1 MKVKLLNAT
10 HPDYDGEHLN
20 RLEALASGG
29 KAWRAIKGELYPQ
42 RFAEPTDVYQERLDN
57 ALYTNHAGGILTVL
71 AAMLLSKEPTVEMN
85 GDWVQ
90 AFLDNVDGGG
100 TPLEQLAERAML
112 CALKQRTVY
121 AWVQAKG
128 NQGQEF
134 VNRAQQ
140 EQAGALDTWVTL
152 LEGRQVIDW
161 EEDGQGNLRWVMV
174 YGQDRRRTSIEAGR
188 VKVHRWTYIDPDVI
202 RMWEWEETKDQAD
215 PQPEDNAEELEGSPF
230 KHGWSRLPVCRMRL
244 PMGIFA
250 MGRLEDPAIGHA
262 RARNDHSWALH
273 QAANEL
279 LAITSKSGAA
289 PDGLGHGHFLQLRR
303 DEHGEDSAAFVAP
316 TGTAFE
322 YLKEDIKDW
331 REEVYRV
338 LQQMAMAADSDST
351 RMSQSGESK
360 NADWRATE
368 VLLSAYAA
376 QLRPFLVG
384 ILSLV
389 TEMRGGQQTVQVG
402 GLEGYQEM
410 DIMAF
415 LESSALAV
423 EALGM
428 SFTFK
433 KAIAKQQVRRLLGQ
447 VEDETVVQTI
457 LGEID
462 AAVEV
467 PLFEPTPPPPA
478 DPASE

>member
-1 MKVKLLNAT
+1 
-10 HPDYDGEHLN
+10 
-20 RLEALASGG
+20 
-29 KAWRAIKGELYPQ
+29 
-42 RFAEPTDVYQERLDN
+42 
-57 ALYTNHAGGILTVL
+57 
-71 AAMLLSKEPTVEMN
+71 
-85 GDWVQ
+85 
-90 AFLDNVDGGG
+90 
-100 TPLEQLAERAML
+100 
-112 CALKQRTVY
+112 
-121 AWVQAKG
+121 
-128 NQGQEF
+128 
-134 VNRAQQ
+134 
-140 EQAGALDTWVTL
+140 
-152 LEGRQVIDW
+152 
-161 EEDGQGNLRWVMV
+161 
-174 YGQDRRRTSIEAGR
+174 
-188 VKVHRWTYIDPDVI
+188 
-202 RMWEWEETKDQAD
+202 
-215 PQPEDNAEELEGSPF
+215 
-230 KHGWSRLPVCRMRL
+230 
-244 PMGIFA
+244 
-250 MGRLEDPAIGHA
+250 
-262 RARNDHSWALH
+262 
-273 QAANEL
+273 
-279 LAITSKSGAA
+279 
-289 PDGLGHGHFLQLRR
+289 
-303 DEHGEDSAAFVAP
+303 
-316 TGTAFE
+316 
-322 YLKEDIKDW
+322 
-331 REEVYRV
+331 
-338 LQQMAMAADSDST
+338 
-351 RMSQSGESK
+351 
-360 NADWRATE
+360 